1 MAVHSVRNQ
10 YAGINAHLHSLWQ
23 AQGGWAEFHTRH
35 IVHLADALKAV
46 LLPMGYTAALE
57 PSLQIRRIDSPQP
70 SEYPES
76 DVSVYD
82 LNPQRPRQPLTA
94 FPTGTVGE
102 LVFSITD
109 VLLDD
114 QISEK
119 TYNAIG
125 IYEVVPG
132 RSERGEAVAWLE
144 LLSPSNKPGG
154 RDVRDYFNKRIKV
167 IESGLVFIELD
178 YLHESAPTLRDLP
191 DYHAKQEH
199 LSESL
204 AHPYRILIVDPR
216 PTITEG
222 VVRVKEF
229 DVDKP
234 IPTMN
239 IALNGDDVLE
249 FDFGAPYH
257 KTLSDALYGLE
268 LVDYGQFPIHFDRY
282 READQTRIANRM
294 LTVLEA
300 AAAGKN
306 LEVELP
312 PVGHWPLEAAITQ
325 LQTYTD
331 ANP

>member
-1 MAVHSVRNQ
+1 MAVHSIKNQ
-10 YAGINAHLHSLWQ
+10 YMDINAHLHSLWQ
-23 AQGGWAEFHTRH
+23 AQGGWVEFHTRH

-76 DVSVYD
+76 DVSIYD
-82 LNPQRPRQPLTA
+82 LNPTRPLRPLNA
-94 FPTGTVGE
+94 SPAGMVGE

-109 VLLDD
+109 VLLDN

-125 IYEVVPG
+125 IYEILPG
-132 RSERGEAVAWLE
+132 RDGRGEAVAWIE

-154 RDVRDYFNKRIKV
+154 RDVRDYFNKRIKI

-191 DYHAKQEH
+191 DYHTKKDH
-199 LSESL
+199 LSESA

-216 PTITEG
+216 PNIIEG

-229 DVDKP
+229 DVDEI
-234 IPTMN
+234 IPRMN
-239 IALNGDDVLE
+239 IALNGNDVLE
-249 FDFGAPYH
+249 FDFAAPYH
-257 KTLSDALYGLE
+257 KTLTDALYGLE
-268 LVDYGQFPIHFDRY
+268 WSDYSEFPVHFDHY

-300 AAAGKN
+300 ANAGQN

-312 PVGHWPLEAAITQ
+312 PVGDLPLDVTLARLES
-325 LQTYTD
+325 YMMRD
-331 ANP
+331 

>member
-1 MAVHSVRNQ
+1 MAVHSIKNQ
-10 YAGINAHLHSLWQ
+10 YMGINAHLHSLWQ

-76 DVSVYD
+76 DVSIYD
-82 LNPQRPRQPLTA
+82 LDPQRPRRPVTA
-94 FPTGTVGE
+94 SPVGTMGE

-109 VLLDD
+109 TLLENK
-114 QISEK
+114 ISEK
-119 TYNAIG
+119 TYTSIG
-125 IYEVVPG
+125 IYEVVP
-132 RSERGEAVAWLE
+132 RRAERGEAVAWIE

-154 RDVRDYFNKRIKV
+154 RDVRDYFNKRIKI

-191 DYHAKQEH
+191 DYHAKKDH
-199 LSESL
+199 LSESA

-216 PTITEG
+216 PNIIEG

-229 DVDKP
+229 DVDEI
-234 IPTMN
+234 IPRMN
-239 IALNGDDVLE
+239 IALNGNDVLE
-249 FDFGAPYH
+249 FDFAAPYH
-257 KTLSDALYGLE
+257 KTLTDALYGLE
-268 LVDYGQFPIHFDRY
+268 WSDYSEFPVHFDHY

-294 LTVLEA
+294 LSVI
-300 AAAGKN
+300 
-306 LEVELP
+306 
-312 PVGHWPLEAAITQ
+312 EAAIEGQNLEGELPQVGNLSLDAALTK
-325 LQTYTD
+325 LETYISPN
-331 ANP
+331 A